1 MLYQKFFVSGVKIEV
16 EVISKDKPK
25 GKEYSLIKAK
35 RKQKRILEEKAI
47 KQRTENRRQNAEK
60 RKAQNLENAY
70 QDKCR
75 EVEIIGLRK
84 NMLLLNIEGEIEK
97 RAPLYDKK
105 KVNKGNL
112 DKEILNIFVKLYGSD
127 FPIRKLKNFKEK
139 REELVFSLEEL
150 FD

>member
-1 MLYQKFFVSGVKIEV
+1 M

-60 RKAQNLENAY
+60 RKAQNLESAY

-75 EVEIIGLRK
+75 EVEIIGVRK
-84 NMLLLNIEGEIEK
+84 NMLLLNVEGEVEK

-105 KVNKGNL
+105 KVNKKNL

-139 REELVFSLEEL
+139 REELVFSLEAL

>member
-1 MLYQKFFVSGVKIEV
+1 M

-75 EVEIIGLRK
+75 EVEIVGFKK
-84 NMLLLNIEGEIEK
+84 NMFLLNIEGEVEK
-97 RAPLYDKK
+97 RAPLYDKR
-105 KVNKGNL
+105 KVNRGNL

>member
-1 MLYQKFFVSGVKIEV
+1 M

-60 RKAQNLENAY
+60 RKAQNLESAY

-75 EVEIIGLRK
+75 EVEIIGMRK
-84 NMLLLNIEGEIEK
+84 NMLLLNVEGEVEK

-105 KVNKGNL
+105 KVNKKNL

-139 REELVFSLEEL
+139 REELVFSLEAL

>member
-1 MLYQKFFVSGVKIEV
+1 M
-16 EVISKDKPK
+16 EVISKNKPK
-25 GKEYSLIKAK
+25 GKEYSVIKAK

-60 RKAQNLENAY
+60 RKAQNLEAAY

-75 EVEIIGLRK
+75 EVEIVGVRK

-105 KVNKGNL
+105 KVRKDNL
-112 DKEILNIFVKLYGSD
+112 DTEILNIFVKLYGSD

>member
-1 MLYQKFFVSGVKIEV
+1 M
-16 EVISKDKPK
+16 EVISKGKPK

-75 EVEIIGLRK
+75 EVEIVGLRK

>member
-1 MLYQKFFVSGVKIEV
+1 M
-16 EVISKDKPK
+16 EVISKNKPK
-25 GKEYSLIKAK
+25 GKEYSVIKAK

-60 RKAQNLENAY
+60 RKAQNLEAAY
-70 QDKCR
+70 QEKCR
-75 EVEIIGLRK
+75 EVEIVGVRK

-97 RAPLYDKK
+97 RALLYDKK
-105 KVNKGNL
+105 KVRKNNL
-112 DKEILNIFVKLYGSD
+112 STEILNIFVKLYGSD

>member
-1 MLYQKFFVSGVKIEV
+1 M
-16 EVISKDKPK
+16 EVISKNKPK
-25 GKEYSLIKAK
+25 GKEYSVIKAK

-60 RKAQNLENAY
+60 RKAQNLEAAY

-75 EVEIIGLRK
+75 EVEIVGVRK

-105 KVNKGNL
+105 KVRKDNL
-112 DKEILNIFVKLYGSD
+112 DTEILNIFVKLYGSD

-150 FD
+150 LD

>member
-1 MLYQKFFVSGVKIEV
+1 M
-16 EVISKDKPK
+16 EVISKNKPK
-25 GKEYSLIKAK
+25 GKEYSVIKAK

-60 RKAQNLENAY
+60 RKAQNLEAAY

-75 EVEIIGLRK
+75 EVEIVGVRK

-105 KVNKGNL
+105 KVRKDNL
-112 DKEILNIFVKLYGSD
+112 DTEILNIFVKLYGSD

-139 REELVFSLEEL
+139 REDLVFSLEEL

>member
-1 MLYQKFFVSGVKIEV
+1 M
-16 EVISKDKPK
+16 EVISKGKPK

>member
-1 MLYQKFFVSGVKIEV
+1 M
-16 EVISKDKPK
+16 EVISKGKPK

-84 NMLLLNIEGEIEK
+84 NMLLLNVEGEIEK

>member
-1 MLYQKFFVSGVKIEV
+1 MEI
-16 EVISKDKPK
+16 ISKDKPK
-25 GKEYSLIKAK
+25 GKDYSIIKAK

-47 KQRTENRRQNAEK
+47 KQRTENRRQNAER
-60 RKAQNLENAY
+60 RKVQNMENAY

-105 KVNKGNL
+105 KVNKSNL

-139 REELVFSLEEL
+139 REELVFALEEL

>member
-1 MLYQKFFVSGVKIEV
+1 M